1 MKYLQRSQ
9 LMWVRSNKPALLD
22 SEASSFDSEASS
34 FDPVGKS
41 DISERIAYLISD
53 IEEPHWELRGRK
65 VHPL

>member
-1 MKYLQRSQ
+1 
-9 LMWVRSNKPALLD
+9 MWVRSNKPALL
-22 SEASSFDSEASS
+22 DSEASS